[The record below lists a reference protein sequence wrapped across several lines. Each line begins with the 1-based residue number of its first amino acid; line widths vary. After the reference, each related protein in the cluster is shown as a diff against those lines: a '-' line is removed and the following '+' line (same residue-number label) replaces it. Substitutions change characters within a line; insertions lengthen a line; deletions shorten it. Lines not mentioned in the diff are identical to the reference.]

1 MSKEGRKPQSRENIL
16 NNKKDD
22 MNEDF
27 QKNSKFPQQLDE
39 VESEI
44 NYIKSKEKQISTHKS
59 KEINFSEVSL
69 NERNNGNYFSEPSL
83 EDNLFDIIY
92 KLKHNTN
99 MNILIKTINKILTS
113 HQKKSFNEKEMLICL
128 NSKELDKFH
137 KKNSVD
143 KNFSV
148 EISYS
153 LRED

>member
-1 MSKEGRKPQSRENIL
+1 MSKEGRKTQSKEIQL
-16 NNKKDD
+16 SNKKDD
-22 MNEDF
+22 ISEDIP
-27 QKNSKFPQQLDE
+27 KNTKYSLQHDQIDS
-39 VESEI
+39 ES
-44 NYIKSKEKQISTHKS
+44 NNVKVREKQISTYKS
-59 KEINFSEVSL
+59 NDKNSNEISL
-69 NERNNGNYFSEPSL
+69 NERNHGNYLSEPSL

-113 HQKKSFNEKEMLICL
+113 HQKKPFNEKEMLICL

-137 KKNSVD
+137 KKNTVD